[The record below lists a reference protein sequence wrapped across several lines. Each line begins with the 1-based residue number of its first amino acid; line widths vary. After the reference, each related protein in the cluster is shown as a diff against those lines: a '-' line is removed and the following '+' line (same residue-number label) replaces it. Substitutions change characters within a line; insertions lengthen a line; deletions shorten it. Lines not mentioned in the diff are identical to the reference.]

1 MQSVH
6 IDNSKRGQTSIHL
19 STYSA
24 VMSETANI
32 QQNAFQN
39 ALQTWK
45 EIDLPSLQKKL
56 DEQGIELKSE
66 QKASLTSRK
75 NLASKTKEF
84 KKLEDADKLGEIK
97 HLLKMY
103 QNEIDNMN
111 TKQKKVEAFF
121 FGFYRLIAE
130 APDPKPLLELCL
142 DAVVNLN
149 EASELKQQLAH
160 LNEELAKKADYE
172 VLKQRLLQNE
182 QELAALLSTKLK
194 AKEDELQ
201 SLIHEKESNW
211 ANKEKQHQEQI
222 ASYKLTIDELKTSME
237 VTELQLN
244 SHNKQFNNGED
255 GGASGQDTASTLVEL
270 DMANRDAEMW
280 KKRVYDLEKRNE
292 NLRQELSVAL
302 NDSAST
308 AIKSE
313 FQRKVADL
321 ESENALLMAD
331 LNQVKTRV
339 SSISEENSTKVLLL
353 TRDLQHA
360 SDEIKHLK
368 EKLERTTDYDEIK
381 HELQLL
387 RQIEFGDNILDEDSE
402 STEQPKQIDSLL
414 IERNKAMTTELA
426 GLRSQHDGLVSQI
439 NDLQS
444 QLQDGQGEVSRLT
457 ELNAKLENDLADMRG
472 SASPQLNDT
481 ASMISGISRMTKNT
495 TRHGSAGGAHHQG
508 EDGSILPIIT
518 KQRDR
523 FRDRNK
529 ELEDDLKRQM
539 NLVNELK
546 RQNRSLKSDNE
557 DLYEKSRYM
566 ALLKKDENQVAE
578 GASANS
584 NRRLFTPKPNAS
596 LDLERNAYES
606 EYESK
611 LHPIERFRMREQ
623 ERISSRLSPFERIFI
638 SITRSILATRTTRM
652 LFLAYCVFLHFLV
665 MFTTIHSMSI
675 STKMIPEVGLNH
687 STGGSADSGVEGVS
701 FEG

>member
-1 MQSVH
+1 MQSGQ
-6 IDNSKRGQTSIHL
+6 IDILQRGQLYQSVILKYTM
-19 STYSA
+19 T
-24 VMSETANI
+24 EPGNI
-32 QQNAFQN
+32 QQNAFQS
-39 ALQTWK
+39 ALQNWK
-45 EIDLPSLQKKL
+45 EIDLPSLQNKL

-84 KKLEDADKLGEIK
+84 KKLEDAEKLVEIK
-97 HLLKMY
+97 HLLKLY

-130 APDPKPLLELCL
+130 APDPKPLLELCQ
-142 DAVVNLN
+142 DALANQSEV
-149 EASELKQQLAH
+149 AELKLQLAQRD
-160 LNEELAKKADYE
+160 EELAKKADYE

-182 QELAALLSTKLK
+182 QELATLLSSKLK
-194 AKEDELQ
+194 AKEDQLQ
-201 SLIHEKESNW
+201 SLIQEKESNW
-211 ANKEKQHQEQI
+211 EIKERQHQEQI
-222 ASYKLTIDELKTSME
+222 ASYKLTIEELKTSME
-237 VTELQLN
+237 VTQLQLN
-244 SHNKQFNNGED
+244 SQNKQFDRSED
-255 GGASGQDTASTLVEL
+255 GASQDTSSTLAEL

-280 KKRVYDLEKRNE
+280 KKRVFDLEKRNE
-292 NLRQELSVAL
+292 SLRQELSAAL
-302 NDSAST
+302 NDSASV

-313 FQRKVADL
+313 FQKKVADL

-331 LNQVKTRV
+331 LNQAKKKADAITT
-339 SSISEENSTKVLLL
+339 ENSGKLELL

-360 SDEIKHLK
+360 SEEIKHLK
-368 EKLERTTDYDEIK
+368 EKLEKTSDYDEVK
-381 HELQLL
+381 HELHLL
-387 RQIEFGDNILDEDSE
+387 RQIEFGENPLDEIDD
-402 STEQPKQIDSLL
+402 EQPKQIDSLL
-414 IERNKAMTTELA
+414 IERNKSLSNELA
-426 GLRSQHDGLVSQI
+426 NMRSQHDGLVSQI
-439 NDLQS
+439 EELQR
-444 QLQDGQGEVSRLT
+444 QLEQGKGDIERLGQ
-457 ELNAKLENDLADMRG
+457 LNSILENDLVDMRD
-472 SASPQLNDT
+472 SSSSQLNDA

-495 TRHGSAGGAHHQG
+495 TRHPSASGGSSHPG

-529 ELEDDLKRQM
+529 ELEDDLKRQV

-546 RQNRSLKSDNE
+546 RQNRTLKSDNE

-566 ALLKKDENQVAE
+566 ALLKKDGDAPA
-578 GASANS
+578 GNS
-584 NRRLFTPKPNAS
+584 SRRFFTPKPNAS
-596 LDLERNAYES
+596 VDLERNAYET

-638 SITRSILATRTTRM
+638 TITRSILATRTTRM

-687 STGGSADSGVEGVS
+687 STGGSADSTVA

>member
-1 MQSVH
+1 MTEP
-6 IDNSKRGQTSIHL
+6 G
-19 STYSA
+19 
-24 VMSETANI
+24 NI
-32 QQNAFQN
+32 QQNAFQS
-39 ALQTWK
+39 ALQSWK
-45 EIDLPSLQKKL
+45 EIDLPSLQNKL

-84 KKLEDADKLGEIK
+84 KKLEDAEKLNEIK
-97 HLLKMY
+97 HLLKLY

-130 APDPKPLLELCL
+130 APDPKPLLELCQ
-142 DAVVNLN
+142 DAMANLN
-149 EASELKQQLAH
+149 EVADLKLQLAQRD
-160 LNEELAKKADYE
+160 EELAKKADYE

-182 QELAALLSTKLK
+182 QELATLLSSKLK
-194 AKEDELQ
+194 AKEDQLQ
-201 SLIHEKESNW
+201 SLIQEKESNW
-211 ANKEKQHQEQI
+211 EIKEKQHQEQI
-222 ASYKLTIDELKTSME
+222 ASYKLTIEELKTSME
-237 VTELQLN
+237 VTQLQLN
-244 SHNKQFNNGED
+244 SQNKQFDRND
-255 GGASGQDTASTLVEL
+255 DGASQDTSSTLAEL

-280 KKRVYDLEKRNE
+280 KKRVLDLEKRNE
-292 NLRQELSVAL
+292 SLRQELSVAL
-302 NDSAST
+302 NNSASV

-313 FQRKVADL
+313 FQKKVADL

-331 LNQVKTRV
+331 LNQAKKKADAITT
-339 SSISEENSTKVLLL
+339 ENSGKLELL
-353 TRDLQHA
+353 TRDLLHA
-360 SDEIKHLK
+360 SEEIKHLK
-368 EKLERTTDYDEIK
+368 EKLEKTSDYDEVK
-381 HELQLL
+381 HELHLL
-387 RQIEFGDNILDEDSE
+387 RQIEFGENPLDDIDD
-402 STEQPKQIDSLL
+402 EQPKQIDSLL
-414 IERNKAMTTELA
+414 IERNKSLTNELA
-426 GLRSQHDGLVSQI
+426 NMRSQHDGLVSQI
-439 NDLQS
+439 QELQG
-444 QLQDGQGEVSRLT
+444 QLEQGKGDIERLGQ
-457 ELNAKLENDLADMRG
+457 LNSILENDLVDMRD
-472 SASPQLNDT
+472 SSSSQLNDT

-495 TRHGSAGGAHHQG
+495 TSHPSSSGGGSHPG

-529 ELEDDLKRQM
+529 ELEDDLKRQV

-546 RQNRSLKSDNE
+546 RQNRTLKSDNE

-566 ALLKKDENQVAE
+566 ALLKKDGEAPA
-578 GASANS
+578 GNS
-584 NRRLFTPKPNAS
+584 SRRFFTPKPNAS
-596 LDLERNAYES
+596 VDLERNAYET

-638 SITRSILATRTTRM
+638 TITRSILATRTTRM

-687 STGGSADSGVEGVS
+687 STGGSADSTVGGVA